1 MKRSR
6 NSVPKKGRAGAE
18 AQRRERE
25 SMQDWKKK
33 KDSKAVLFGWA
44 GGEKDG
50 DISSFNYFK
59 YFLQFQ

>member
-33 KDSKAVLFGWA
+33 KILKQFCSA
-44 GGEKDG
+44 GLEERKMET
-50 DISSFNYFK
+50 
-59 YFLQFQ
+59 